1 MIANKKIRD
10 IVLQIVVV
18 GLFLGTIATLAVV
31 SYSNVRAAGMSYG
44 WSFLSR
50 QAGVVLTSTWPFAA
64 NADATYL
71 DIIVIGT
78 VNTIRLALIVIVLSI
93 LLGVPVGAARL
104 SRGPAAWLAS
114 VYVHIVRGPSLL
126 LHVLFWYALTRSLDT
141 PKSVYQEGDRFIF
154 SNRGIFM
161 PTLSAEAWK
170 TALAVL
176 ALSLLVIA
184 AVWWARRGRFREN
197 PRSRFYF
204 LVSSSALAIA
214 AAIVATP
221 LANWGNVLDLPAVR
235 GFRIVGGIG
244 MSPEFFAFFAAAV
257 VYIANYVAEIVRQGV
272 QSVDRGLSE
281 AGIALALKPW
291 QIFFFIQLPVAMRNM
306 LPPLTNLMTFIVKST
321 AAATAVGFSELF
333 TVTSLSINHTGHVI
347 ELLLIMVVIYVVLN
361 NIITFVMGRI
371 NDRMKIVTR

>member
-50 QAGVVLTSTWPFAA
+50 QAGVVLTSTWPFSA

-78 VNTIRLALIVIVLSI
+78 VNTIRLAVIVIVLSI

-104 SRGPAAWLAS
+104 SRGPGAWLAS
-114 VYVHIVRGPSLL
+114 AYVHIVRGPSLL

-184 AVWWARRGRFREN
+184 TVWWARRGRFREN

-221 LANWGNVLDLPAVR
+221 LANWGNVLDLPAVC

-333 TVTSLSINHTGHVI
+333 TITSLSINHTGHVI

-361 NIITFVMGRI
+361 NIITFVMGCI